1 MLVTCCRMD
10 GMIYNNGEEK
20 INHSNYSSKK
30 QKCGTHC
37 NTSDTV
43 SALPSPVTSR
53 RIRSFGH
60 TKWMFPSKLNVSLK
74 SFDFDEHF
82 KKVSEKFLATVHYSV
97 SLPPLMQYCETCLW
111 MPLHSNKGLSE
122 TKFSSCSL
130 IFFLKQKNKV
140 LNFTKQCPVY
150 LTDITEKAKGQLS
163 IFPVSWQRCL
173 WLVWPIGKKNFTEFR
188 FGRNLL
194 DSLVTFCCL
203 IQGSNIISVPT
214 RRALCQ
220 ENTGDNVRQWSLE

>member
-130 IFFLKQKNKV
+130 IFFLKQKIRCWTLPNSV
-140 LNFTKQCPVY
+140 LCIWQASQRKLKDNSAFS
-150 LTDITEKAKGQLS
+150 LS
-163 IFPVSWQRCL
+163 LDRDAYGLYDPLGRRILQNLDLEGIF
-173 WLVWPIGKKNFTEFR
+173 
-188 FGRNLL
+188 
-194 DSLVTFCCL
+194 
-203 IQGSNIISVPT
+203 
-214 RRALCQ
+214 
-220 ENTGDNVRQWSLE
+220 